1 MSETR
6 PTCDRFDQWL
16 LDGGTYLAPSGW
28 GPHVDACVECRDQ
41 WHAHQMLGLTF
52 AHEAVPILSPAF
64 AVRLARSLAPTVT
77 IRPLSGWRRAV
88 LLAYGAVGVGGLGWA
103 LRAVPIPTIDLAA
116 PWVPVASLIAVPLTL
131 MLAIAVS
138 RLIPGRRAPGAL
150 RLFAL

>member
-1 MSETR
+1 MSEPR
-6 PTCDRFDQWL
+6 LNCERFDQWL
-16 LDGGTYLAPSGW
+16 LDGGADLEPSGW
-28 GPHVDACVECRDQ
+28 SSHVDACAGCRDQ
-41 WHAHQMLGLTF
+41 WHAHQMLALTF
-52 AHEAVPILSPAF
+52 DHEAVPRLSPAF
-64 AVRLARSLAPTVT
+64 AVRLDRSLAPTVT

-103 LRAVPIPTIDLAA
+103 LRAVPLPTIDLAA
-116 PWVPVASLIAVPLTL
+116 PWVPVASLIAVPLSL